1 MPRRR
6 CCRCPG
12 AASPTPSPPD
22 SPRTLGPPLVR
33 TSKKLPYDNIASQIG
48 NPENEEN
55 FNRKANERRTQEAL
69 KLISQRVLQPGN
81 EASITY
87 MPSEMLHNIRNY
99 ANRDGGK
106 KTRKYKKRP
115 NKKKTNKKKKRTNR
129 RKSNKRKTNRRK

>member
-22 SPRTLGPPLVR
+22 SPRTLGLPLVR
-33 TSKKLPYDNIASQIG
+33 TRKKLPYDNIASQIG
-48 NPENEEN
+48 NPENERY
-55 FNRKANERRTQEAL
+55 FNGKARERRTRQAL
-69 KLISQRVLQPGN
+69 NLIGQRVLQPGN

-87 MPSEMLHNIRNY
+87 MPREMLYNIRNY
-99 ANRDGGK
+99 ANTRGGK

-115 NKKKTNKKKKRTNR
+115 KKKKKRTNR
-129 RKSNKRKTNRRK
+129 RKSNKKKKRTNRRK

>member
-12 AASPTPSPPD
+12 AATPSPPD

-48 NPENEEN
+48 NPENKQY
-55 FNRKANERRTQEAL
+55 FNGKDRERRTRQAL
-69 KLISQRVLQPGN
+69 DLIGQRVLQPGN

-87 MPSEMLHNIRNY
+87 MPREMLHNIERY
-99 ANRDGGK
+99 ANTRGGK
-106 KTRKYKKRP
+106 KTRKYKKRT